1 LRCFMLTFCVSVGGV
16 SKPNCP
22 YQCISEKYRMPH
34 CYTMLEDLIY
44 TLGGPY
50 LFVLFLSCVMVI
62 LALMLSVAR
71 MKLVGNDDFSRPTM
85 TPRIGLHVEQSLPF
99 LESLNEV

>member
-1 LRCFMLTFCVSVGGV
+1 MLTFCVSVGGV

-71 MKLVGNDDFSRPTM
+71 MKLVGNDDFSRPM
-85 TPRIGLHVEQSLPF
+85 RYEDNSRPSLCQKSCLDIF
-99 LESLNEV
+99 TS

>member
-1 LRCFMLTFCVSVGGV
+1 MLTLCLSVGGV
-16 SKPNCP
+16 SKPTCP
-22 YQCISEKYRMPH
+22 YQYISEKYRMPH
-34 CYTMLEDLIY
+34 CYTILEDLIY